1 MFQHATPEKKVREKI
16 IKFLALIYESTS
28 IIIDEHRDQIYQSFI
43 KECFTRMQA
52 EEDLA
57 AKGDLIQNTLAML
70 RNFFVQTEQKGGT
83 MSLRQ
88 HNTIIKERTQVN
100 ELLFVFENLAKVN
113 LDNAPKFA
121 LLTVDSSLTLWE
133 LYDLIARQVNK
144 SPLQITLHRMK
155 DKTDLSEASYCKSL
169 AELKI
174 ENNEEIY
181 VNNKFKSQQKVPLCS
196 ELTKGLTR

>member
-88 HNTIIKERTQVN
+88 HNTIIKERTQIN

-121 LLTVDSSLTLWE
+121 LITVDSSLTLWE